1 MDDVLL
7 HELLVGN
14 LAEGVPSVLEEDDNL
29 VYVGAVADVL
39 RLFYLLG
46 GGADEAFGT
55 VDVELGVGGH
65 HLGDLD
71 VLEGCDLGPAGVQ
84 TAVFVL

>member
-7 HELLVGN
+7 YELLVGN

-29 VYVGAVADVL
+29 VYVGAVADVF

-46 GGADEAFGT
+46 GGA
-55 VDVELGVGGH
+55 
-65 HLGDLD
+65 
-71 VLEGCDLGPAGVQ
+71 
-84 TAVFVL
+84 AVFVL